1 MSLVADRDD
10 VIMYPEAAGLKHGW
24 NDSFWEGAGLGDLV
38 ADGYRRIGVD
48 IVAPGTSV
56 GKGLTEKSAEEMGLR
71 PGIAVATSLI
81 DAHCGGVGGVNDM
94 LQCGRPLSLNIP
106 PIFISLYTIVY
117 RCILNAC
124 YFDYCLQLRILP
136 YFCMY

>member
-1 MSLVADRDD
+1 MMSF
-10 VIMYPEAAGLKHGW
+10 MYPEAAGLKHGW

-81 DAHCGGVGGVNDM
+81 DAHCGGVGGVNNM

-106 PIFISLYTIVY
+106 PIFISL
-117 RCILNAC
+117 
-124 YFDYCLQLRILP
+124 QLRILP